1 MTEWRSALSP
11 RTLAL
16 LTALLAAFLLAACA
30 DAANQPKPEATN
42 GEPAPTSPQDAK
54 TQCWMRYENKSA
66 PRDLDKR
73 MALVDKCIEE
83 KMKQLPRVQ

>member
-11 RTLAL
+11 RALAL

-30 DAANQPKPEATN
+30 DAANQPKPAATN
-42 GEPAPTSPQDAK
+42 GEPTPISPQDAK

-83 KMKQLPRVQ
+83 KMKQLPRTQ

>member
-1 MTEWRSALSP
+1 MTVCKPAFSP
-11 RTLAL
+11 RVL
-16 LTALLAAFLLAACA
+16 ALLAALLLAACA
-30 DAANQPKPEATN
+30 DASNQPKPAAIN
-42 GEPAPTSPQDAK
+42 GEPTPTTAEQAK

-83 KMKQLPRVQ
+83 KMKLMHAQ

>member
-1 MTEWRSALSP
+1 MNERRFFLGAL
-11 RTLAL
+11 
-16 LTALLAAFLLAACA
+16 LLAATLSLCDCVTDEQKPAAALA
-30 DAANQPKPEATN
+30 
-42 GEPAPTSPQDAK
+42 GESVPNTVEEAK

-83 KMKQLPRVQ
+83 KTKQLPRAQ

>member
-1 MTEWRSALSP
+1 MIPCKPAYFP
-11 RTLAL
+11 LAL
-16 LTALLAAFLLAACA
+16 VAVLLLAACA
-30 DAANQPKPEATN
+30 DATNQPKPATAT
-42 GEPAPTSPQDAK
+42 GEPTPNTAEEAK

-83 KMKQLPRVQ
+83 KMKQLPRAQ